1 MWNGMPSRA
10 LCRSRQCIFAA
21 VLAAALCIVF
31 VPANVRAQG
40 PESWEALRDRAASY
54 FEAGDLERA
63 IAAQQRVVEIAKTKF
78 SSDDSRLALAL
89 LEQAIFLRKLGRHD
103 EAIDVLKKVIQAKG
117 VGSEYVAE
125 AYMGLGLIEMDLGDL
140 TAAENYFGKARET
153 LAPDRDNPRLLLL
166 YAGLRK
172 EQANYKSAEA
182 LYKRAIHVLTKDPRG
197 MFLELSIAYNN
208 LALMYEKDNNYVL
221 GVSYFKKAIDVAR
234 KHLPAGHPGVVTTLT
249 NLGSLYRA
257 MGRYD
262 EARRY
267 LVEAQV
273 LAEQRFGPESIHV
286 ASALD
291 HLCLLQRDEEDYDL
305 AARTCE
311 RALAIRKKVNG
322 EDSAAYL
329 NTLGNAADVWVKQ
342 GKTIRAGRAYETVLK
357 RARAQ
362 YGEDSPKLV
371 RAYNDMGAYLHQ
383 NGHLEEAET
392 WLRKALSLL
401 KRDAGADPLREAAI
415 RGNLANVYRDRK
427 QYKAALQEYQAVLK
441 LRRDLLGE
449 NHVTVVH
456 TLVDMGV
463 LYHRQ
468 GRPDDA
474 QRYYQQALRAAE
486 AGLWPEH
493 PQVLL
498 IRQYLAALKAGKGV
512 PGE

>member
-1 MWNGMPSRA
+1 MPSRV
-10 LCRSRQCIFAA
+10 LCRQCTLAV

-31 VPANVRAQG
+31 VPVDVRAQG

-63 IAAQQRVVEIAKTKF
+63 IAAQERVVEIAKAQF
-78 SSDDSRLALAL
+78 SPDDPRLVREL
-89 LEQAIFLRKLGRHD
+89 LNQAIILRDVGRPDEAVNVLERLLRLGGVGKSYQVEAYMLSALIALDSGKLTSAENFLRKAEELVGRDEEKPRLNLLYADLRKKQGRHD
-103 EAIDVLKKVIQAKG
+103 EAERLFRNVIRQLEVSPQG
-117 VGSEYVAE
+117 RYDELFD
-125 AYMGLGLIEMDLGDL
+125 AYG
-140 TAAENYFGKARET
+140 
-153 LAPDRDNPRLLLL
+153 
-166 YAGLRK
+166 
-172 EQANYKSAEA
+172 
-182 LYKRAIHVLTKDPRG
+182 
-197 MFLELSIAYNN
+197 N
-208 LALMYEKDNNYVL
+208 LALMYHQQDRFVPAEKY
-221 GVSYFKKAIDVAR
+221 YKKAEEIAR
-234 KHLPAGHPGVVTTLT
+234 RQFAPGSNDHLVILR

-342 GKTIRAGRAYETVLK
+342 GKMIRAGRAYETVLK

-392 WLRKALSLL
+392 YLQKALTLL
-401 KRDAGADPLREAAI
+401 TRDAGADPLREAAI

-427 QYKAALQEYQAVLK
+427 QYKAALQEYQAVLQ
-441 LRRDLLGE
+441 LRQKLLGE

-468 GRPDDA
+468 GKRREA

-486 AGLWPEH
+486 TGLWPEH
-493 PQVLL
+493 PQVIL

>member
-1 MWNGMPSRA
+1 MRNAMPRWV
-10 LCRSRQCIFAA
+10 LCRSRQCMFAA
-21 VLAAALCIVF
+21 IWAVVLCVVF
-31 VPANVRAQG
+31 VPANVHAQG
-40 PESWEALRDRAASY
+40 AESWEALRDRAASY
-54 FEAGDLERA
+54 YEEGDLERA
-63 IAAQQRVVEIAKTKF
+63 IATQERVVEIAKAQF
-78 SSDDSRLALAL
+78 SPDDPRLVLSLLNQGALLYNFGRYSGAISSLNEVLRLQGLSRKYRAKAYMALGRIEIDQGGLANAESYLDKARKLLSPNDDDSPRLTILSGD
-89 LEQAIFLRKLGRHD
+89 LRTKQGRHD
-103 EAIDVLKKVIQAKG
+103 DAV
-117 VGSEYVAE
+117 
-125 AYMGLGLIEMDLGDL
+125 
-140 TAAENYFGKARET
+140 
-153 LAPDRDNPRLLLL
+153 
-166 YAGLRK
+166 
-172 EQANYKSAEA
+172 A
-182 LYKRAIHVLTKDPRG
+182 LYKDAIRILENDPRG
-197 MFLELSIAYNN
+197 RYEKLVIGYNN
-208 LALMYEKDNNYVL
+208 LALAYENSNRFSLAEEFY
-221 GVSYFKKAIDVAR
+221 KKADTVA
-234 KHLPAGHPGVVTTLT
+234 KKYLTPGSSIVLV

-305 AARTCE
+305 AVRTCE

-342 GKTIRAGRAYETVLK
+342 GKMIQAGRAYEEVLK
-357 RARAQ
+357 RAQAQ

-383 NGHLEEAET
+383 NGHLKEAET
-392 WLRKALSLL
+392 YLQKALTLL
-401 KRDAGADPLREAAI
+401 KQSSGAEPLREAAI

-427 QYKAALQEYQAVLK
+427 QYKAALREYQSALSLQRK
-441 LRRDLLGE
+441 LLGD

-468 GRPDDA
+468 GKRREA

-498 IRQYLAALKAGKGV
+498 TRQYLAALKAGKGV
-512 PGE
+512 PGD

>member
-10 LCRSRQCIFAA
+10 LCRSRQYMFAA

-40 PESWEALRDRAASY
+40 PESWEALRDRAVEQDNSGDIAS
-54 FEAGDLERA
+54 ALA
-63 IAAQQRVVEIAKTKF
+63 TQKKVVAIAKTRF
-78 SSDDSRLALAL
+78 SSDDPRLALEMLNLASMLRDVGRYNEANTTLQEVLDLPGARSTYRAKAYIAL
-89 LEQAIFLRKLGRHD
+89 G
-103 EAIDVLKKVIQAKG
+103 VLA
-117 VGSEYVAE
+117 
-125 AYMGLGLIEMDLGDL
+125 LDLGDL
-140 TAAENYFGKARET
+140 INAEKYLAKASEISKSGNDSIRLILLTAELRNAQGKYTEAEKLYLDVINT
-153 LAPDRDNPRLLLL
+153 LEPEPQ
-166 YAGLRK
+166 GLF
-172 EQANYKSAEA
+172 A
-182 LYKRAIHVLTKDPRG
+182 
-197 MFLELSIAYNN
+197 ELSTAFNN
-208 LALMYEKDNNYVL
+208 LALLLKMQGRFLQAEQF
-221 GVSYFKKAIDVAR
+221 FKKAIVVDQ
-234 KHLPAGHPGVVTTLT
+234 HNPHEGVKGRLVTLA